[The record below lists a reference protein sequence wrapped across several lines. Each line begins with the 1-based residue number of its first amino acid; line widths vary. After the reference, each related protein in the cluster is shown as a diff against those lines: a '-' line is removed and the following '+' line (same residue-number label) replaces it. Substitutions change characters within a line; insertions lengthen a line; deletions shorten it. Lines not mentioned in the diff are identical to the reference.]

1 MKEVNVERNVA
12 ILWDIQ
18 NVIPS
23 KDNATLF
30 IDGLT
35 NYVNSTGNLSY
46 SLAVGDW
53 MGNVASNVPLV
64 LSEKGF
70 ELLYIPQIN
79 HKGKKTKDSVDFI
92 LITKATEMV
101 FQYPHIDTYVILA
114 GDVDYR
120 PLLQLLK
127 KHGKTIT
134 MIYNPDNVSERLLE
148 FADNYL
154 DYRDLLPDESDEYDD
169 TTPERGAMKKEDA
182 FDLLV
187 EAIGI
192 MEKNNK
198 IATPGSIK
206 VKMTMMSEAFN
217 GQIEGINSW
226 LGFIYEAKKKKL
238 IQIQETNNNIRLS
251 LYNGN
256 NKKKQFPEIIKLLIE
271 TMEEINPENEWMT
284 FTQISNLMVD
294 RHIRIKAYGYSKF
307 KKLVLDAEN
316 RGLVVTKTN
325 GLKWFTKIK

>member
-1 MKEVNVERNVA
+1 LERNVA

-30 IDGLT
+30 IDGLI
-35 NYVNSTGNLSY
+35 NYAKTTGNLSY

-53 MGNVASNVPLV
+53 LGNVASNVPLV

-101 FQYPHIDTYVILA
+101 FQYPHINTYIILA

-127 KHGKTIT
+127 KHGKTII

-148 FADNYL
+148 FADDYS
-154 DYRDLLPDESDEYDD
+154 DYRNLLPDESDEYDD
-169 TTPERGAMKKEDA
+169 GTPEVRAMKKSDA

-192 MEKNNK
+192 MESNNK

-206 VKMTMMSEAFN
+206 VKMTMISEVFN
-217 GQIEGINSW
+217 GDI
-226 LGFIYEAKKKKL
+226 
-238 IQIQETNNNIRLS
+238 
-251 LYNGN
+251 
-256 NKKKQFPEIIKLLIE
+256 
-271 TMEEINPENEWMT
+271 
-284 FTQISNLMVD
+284 
-294 RHIRIKAYGYSKF
+294 
-307 KKLVLDAEN
+307 
-316 RGLVVTKTN
+316 
-325 GLKWFTKIK
+325 